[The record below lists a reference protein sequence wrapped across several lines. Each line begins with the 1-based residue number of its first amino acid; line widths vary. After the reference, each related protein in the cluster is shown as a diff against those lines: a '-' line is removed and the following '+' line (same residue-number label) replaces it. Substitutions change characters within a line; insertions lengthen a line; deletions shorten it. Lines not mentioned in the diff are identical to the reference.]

1 MTDRI
6 ALLAEEATNERE
18 RLSEAF
24 ESLEQELGELTD
36 WRRMVRRDPVVP
48 LALALG
54 TGLLVG
60 IASRPAP
67 RSRSRQ
73 TSLSSDARGSNSS
86 REPARHSVV
95 SDLAS
100 DTWREIKTMAIPL
113 IAGRLIGM
121 LSRAQRR

>member
-73 TSLSSDARGSNSS
+73 TSPSSDARGSKSS
-86 REPARHSVV
+86 REPARHSVI
-95 SDLAS
+95 SDLAA
-100 DTWREIKTMAIPL
+100 DTWREVKTMAIPL

-121 LSRAQRR
+121 LSKSQRR